1 MGWVLR
7 MRDHGG
13 DLDRA
18 RAVFGGSDWIDL
30 STGVNPVAYPMP
42 KLPPQALTALPTAAD
57 VASLEAAAALGYG
70 TMADVV
76 ALSGAQAA
84 IQLVPRLRPPGHAA
98 VLAPSYNEHAAAL
111 AAQGWRVSD
120 VRDPNAM
127 AGADLAVVVNPNNPD
142 GRSWTPE
149 ALAAL
154 ADRVG
159 LLVVDESFADPHRE
173 LSLAPRLAALG
184 ERVLILRSFGKFY
197 GLAGLRLGFALGGP
211 EITTSLRSLAGP
223 WAVSG
228 PAIAAGRAALPDS
241 AWQAE
246 TIARLARDASRL
258 DALAEGAGWRPVG
271 GTLLFRTYETGDAVA
286 AQARLARAAIWS
298 RVFPYSA
305 GWLRLGL
312 PGGEAAW
319 ARLEAA
325 LSGGSE

>member
-18 RAVFGGSDWIDL
+18 RSVYGGSDWIDL
-30 STGVNPVAYPMP
+30 STGINPLAYPMP
-42 KLPPQALTALPTAAD
+42 DLPRHALTALPTAED
-57 VASLEAAAALGYG
+57 VATLEATAAKAYG
-70 TMADVV
+70 TTADVV

-84 IQLVPRLRPPGHAA
+84 IQLVPRLKLPGSAA

-120 VRDPNAM
+120 VSEPEAM

-142 GRSWTPE
+142 GRRWTPE

-159 LLVVDESFADPHRE
+159 LLVVDESFADPHPE
-173 LSLAPRLAALG
+173 LSLAPRLSGLG
-184 ERVLILRSFGKFY
+184 ERVLLLRSFGKFY

-211 EITTSLRSLAGP
+211 KTATSLRSLAGP

-228 PAIAAGRAALPDS
+228 PAIAAGRAALADS

-258 DALAEGAGWRPVG
+258 DALAEGAGWRLVG
-271 GTLLFRTYETGDAVA
+271 GTSLFRTYETGDAVA

-312 PGGEAAW
+312 PGDNAAW
-319 ARLEAA
+319 ARLETA
-325 LSGGSE
+325 LSGGGE